1 MKKSLAI
8 IICAFVVLTAA
19 ACGKSDTAKL
29 TTDEIEQKIAG
40 LLNEDYACD
49 TDIDVQQL
57 KDYYR
62 LDMSKVKE
70 YTAKESKIPSVIP
83 DTVIVL
89 RTDKNYVDTAVEMLN
104 RALTGTVMSF
114 GFGNPVTINA
124 RIYTSGEYVLYV
136 IAERAYDGGTPEQ
149 QREAVNNTYAEI
161 DKVLKESLD
170 GLSDN
175 LALIPENAGDTTY
188 PYDEDM
194 PILR

>member
-1 MKKSLAI
+1 MLA
-8 IICAFVVLTAA
+8 TA
-19 ACGKSDTAKL
+19 ACGKSDTEKL

-40 LLNEDYACD
+40 LLDEDYVCD

-175 LALIPENAGDTTY
+175 LAMIPENAGDTTY

>member
-8 IICAFVVLTAA
+8 IICAFVVLATA
-19 ACGKSDTAKL
+19 ACGKSDTEKL

-40 LLNEDYACD
+40 LLDEDYVCD

-89 RTDKNYVDTAVEMLN
+89 RTDKNMSIRQLKCSTAHSPVL
-104 RALTGTVMSF
+104 LCPSDSGTLL
-114 GFGNPVTINA
+114 P
-124 RIYTSGEYVLYV
+124 
-136 IAERAYDGGTPEQ
+136 
-149 QREAVNNTYAEI
+149 
-161 DKVLKESLD
+161 
-170 GLSDN
+170 
-175 LALIPENAGDTTY
+175 
-188 PYDEDM
+188 
-194 PILR
+194 